1 MVPVLRV
8 TGSNLG
14 SFKSCVVLCN
24 GMVPVP
30 YVCTVVQG
38 SCACMVGIL
47 GSCWVCPMS
56 AMIDCRRRATS
67 ASEQGSRASRK
78 RASSQA
84 QALAS
89 CYLTSINAG
98 LRLAASSHRSHFQ
111 GVEQRGPKVHFIES
125 FLHNWSDTHSVNTVT
140 VFHTNHL
147 KQLQINSLK
156 LRVLTA

>member
-125 FLHNWSDTHSVNTVT
+125 FLHN
-140 VFHTNHL
+140 
-147 KQLQINSLK
+147 
-156 LRVLTA
+156 